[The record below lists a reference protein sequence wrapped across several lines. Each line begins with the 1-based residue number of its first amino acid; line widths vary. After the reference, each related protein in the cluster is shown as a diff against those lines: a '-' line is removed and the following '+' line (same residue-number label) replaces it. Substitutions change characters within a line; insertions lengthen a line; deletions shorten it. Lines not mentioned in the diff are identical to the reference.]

1 MGAEVALAVDS
12 AFRVREMSEILVK
25 FDEPIS
31 TPDGR
36 KFFAQAAGK
45 EADGGL
51 WEGWLEFLPADDS
64 SEAVCS
70 ERETTQPNR
79 KNVEYWAQGLT
90 KVYLEGALNRA
101 LEPAGVARQS
111 NGFQRESS
119 RFSAPRQISRAP
131 LSNATGRRPILD
143 PFAVYA
149 QGEQILR
156 SELGALSR
164 DQVEIIATAY
174 GFTPPAAGGTRNDL
188 VETVVEGVRSAEAR

>member
-1 MGAEVALAVDS
+1 
-12 AFRVREMSEILVK
+12 MSEILVK
-25 FDEPIS
+25 FDESIS

-36 KFFAQAAGK
+36 RFFAQAAGK
-45 EADGGL
+45 ETDGGL
-51 WEGWLEFLPADDS
+51 WEGWLEFLPADE
-64 SEAVCS
+64 SEPVCS

-90 KVYLEGALNRA
+90 RVYLEGALNRA
-101 LEPAGVARQS
+101 LKPSGVVRQGTAETREP
-111 NGFQRESS
+111 S
-119 RFSAPRQISRAP
+119 RFSAPRQVSRAP

-143 PFAVYA
+143 PYAVYA

-164 DQVEIIATAY
+164 DQVETIATAY
-174 GFTPPAAGGTRNDL
+174 GFSTPAGQGGASGTDL

>member
-1 MGAEVALAVDS
+1 
-12 AFRVREMSEILVK
+12 MSEILVK

-36 KFFAQAAGK
+36 KLFAQAAGK
-45 EADGGL
+45 ETDGQL
-51 WEGWLEFLPADDS
+51 WEGWLEFLPVDDA

-101 LEPAGVARQS
+101 LKPSGVARQD
-111 NGFQRESS
+111 NEQTEAS
-119 RFSAPRQISRAP
+119 RFSAPRQVSRAP

-143 PFAVYA
+143 PYAVYA

-164 DQVEIIATAY
+164 DQVETIATAY
-174 GFTPPAAGGTRNDL
+174 GFTPPSAGNGTGTARGSDL
-188 VETVVEGVRSAEAR
+188 VEAVVEGVRSAEAR

>member
-1 MGAEVALAVDS
+1 
-12 AFRVREMSEILVK
+12 MSEILVK
-25 FDEPIS
+25 FDEAIS

-45 EADGGL
+45 ETDGGL

-64 SEAVCS
+64 SEPLCS

-90 KVYLEGALNRA
+90 KVYLEGALNRS
-101 LEPAGVARQS
+101 LKPSGVVRQS
-111 NGFQRESS
+111 TEQPREPS
-119 RFSAPRQISRAP
+119 RFSAPRQVSRAP
-131 LSNATGRRPILD
+131 LSNVTGRRPILD
-143 PFAVYA
+143 PYAVYA

-164 DQVEIIATAY
+164 DQVETIATAY
-174 GFTPPAAGGTRNDL
+174 GFSSPESTAAGTASGTDL
-188 VETVVEGVRSAEAR
+188 VETVVEGVRSADAR

>member
-1 MGAEVALAVDS
+1 
-12 AFRVREMSEILVK
+12 MSEILVK

-45 EADGGL
+45 ETDAGL

-64 SEAVCS
+64 AESVCS

-90 KVYLEGALNRA
+90 RVYLEGALNRA
-101 LEPAGVARQS
+101 LKPSGVARQGTEQS
-111 NGFQRESS
+111 HEPSL
-119 RFSAPRQISRAP
+119 FSAPRQVSRAP
-131 LSNATGRRPILD
+131 LTNATGRRPILD
-143 PFAVYA
+143 PYAVYA

-174 GFTPPAAGGTRNDL
+174 GFTGPSTTGAKSVSGTDL
-188 VETVVEGVRSAEAR
+188 VETVVAGVRSAEAR

>member
-1 MGAEVALAVDS
+1 
-12 AFRVREMSEILVK
+12 MSEILVK

-36 KFFAQAAGK
+36 KYFAQAAGK
-45 EADGGL
+45 ETDAKL
-51 WEGWLEFLPADDS
+51 WEGWLEFLPVDES
-64 SEAVCS
+64 SDAVCS

-101 LEPAGVARQS
+101 LPSGFARQS
-111 NGFQRESS
+111 TEQAREAS
-119 RFSAPRQISRAP
+119 RFSAPRQVSRAP

-143 PFAVYA
+143 PYAVYA

-164 DQVEIIATAY
+164 DQVEVIATAY
-174 GFTPPAAGGTRNDL
+174 GFTPPSAAAGTGTVTGNDL

>member
-1 MGAEVALAVDS
+1 
-12 AFRVREMSEILVK
+12 MSEILVK

-45 EADGGL
+45 ETDGQL
-51 WEGWLEFLPADDS
+51 WEGWLEFLPVDDS

-101 LEPAGVARQS
+101 LKPSGVARRDTQ
-111 NGFQRESS
+111 QLEAS
-119 RFSAPRQISRAP
+119 RFPAPRHVSRAG
-131 LSNATGRRPILD
+131 LSNAGGRRPILD
-143 PFAVYA
+143 PYAVYA
-149 QGEQILR
+149 QGEHILR

-164 DQVEIIATAY
+164 DQVETIATAY
-174 GFTPPAAGGTRNDL
+174 GFTPPSASDSFEKARGSDL
-188 VETVVEGVRSAEAR
+188 VEAVVEGVRSAEAR